1 MLNDKMYSK
10 VAHDLFSFPVLY
22 RSVLTV
28 YQTYFYLFISCAW
41 WVAIPPPMPLPSL
54 KGSPSMGTTERRR
67 GEEAFLFICGSTVF
81 LCGICLVLGTG
92 VCGGVSCR

>member
-1 MLNDKMYSK
+1 MMLNDKMYSK

-54 KGSPSMGTTERRR
+54 KGSPSMGAPQR
-67 GEEAFLFICGSTVF
+67 GGGGRKPFFLSVEVLYFCVVF
-81 LCGICLVLGTG
+81 AWC
-92 VCGGVSCR
+92 